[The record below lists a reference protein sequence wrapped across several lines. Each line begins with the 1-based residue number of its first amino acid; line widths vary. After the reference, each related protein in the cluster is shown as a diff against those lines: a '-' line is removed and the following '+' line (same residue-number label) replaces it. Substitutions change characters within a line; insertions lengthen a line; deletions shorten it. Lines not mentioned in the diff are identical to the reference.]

1 VRTILG
7 PMGMLVEGV
16 WKDVPRD
23 TAATGGAFVRPESAF
38 RDRVR
43 EPQAGRYRLYVSKS
57 CPWAHRTLVVRALKG
72 LEKAIAVSYAEP
84 TMGENGWKFPE
95 GFLYE
100 LYAQATPHYS
110 GRVTVPVLWDEA
122 ERRIV
127 NNESADI
134 IRMLNREFDALAR
147 RKAPDLCPEKL
158 KKEIDWLNERIY
170 RTVNNGV
177 YRAGFATAQD
187 KYEQAVTELFRTLDW
202 LEQRL
207 GDGNKRRKWLCGAA
221 FTEADVRLFTTLV
234 RFDAVYY
241 SHFKC
246 NLRRLV
252 DYPKLWRYVR
262 RIYALPAV
270 SMTVDMAQ
278 IKDHYYRSMKSI
290 NPTQIVPKGPLLDFS
305 LR

>member
-1 VRTILG
+1 
-7 PMGMLVEGV
+7 MGMLVEGV

-23 TAATGGAFVRPESAF
+23 TKSTGGAFVRAESAF
-38 RDRVR
+38 RDRVG
-43 EPQAGRYRLYVSKS
+43 EIEAGRYRLYVAKS

-72 LEKAIAVSYAEP
+72 LEKAIPVRYADP
-84 TMGENGWKFPE
+84 CMGENGWQFPD
-95 GFLYE
+95 GYLHR
-100 LYAQATPHYS
+100 LYARAKPGYT
-110 GRVTVPVLWDEA
+110 GRVTVPVLWDEKQA
-122 ERRIV
+122 RIV
-127 NNESADI
+127 NNESSEI
-134 IRMLNREFDALAR
+134 IRMLNRDFDVLAR
-147 RKAPDLCPEKL
+147 RKAPDLYPEKRRR
-158 KKEIDWLNERIY
+158 EIDWLNDRIY

-202 LEQRL
+202 LEKRMQ
-207 GDGNKRRKWLCGAA
+207 KRRWLCGGA

-252 DYPKLWRYVR
+252 DYPNLWRWTR
-262 RIYALPAV
+262 RVHALPGV
-270 SMTVDMAQ
+270 KSTTSLKE
-278 IKDHYYRSMKSI
+278 IKDHYYRSMKQI

-305 LR
+305 L

>member
-1 VRTILG
+1 VVRTILAAV
-7 PMGMLVEGV
+7 GMLVEGV

-23 TAATGGAFVRPESAF
+23 TNATGGAFVRPESVF
-38 RDRVR
+38 RDWVR

-72 LEKAIAVSYAEP
+72 LDKAIAVSYAEP
-84 TMGENGWKFPE
+84 YMGENGWKFPE
-95 GFLYE
+95 GFLHE
-100 LYAQATPHYS
+100 LYAKAKPGYT
-110 GRVTVPVLWDEA
+110 GRVTVPVLWDEKDQ
-122 ERRIV
+122 RIV
-127 NNESADI
+127 NNESAEI
-134 IRMLNREFDALAR
+134 VRMLNREFDALAR
-147 RKAPDLCPEKL
+147 RKAPDLYPEKL

-177 YRAGFATAQD
+177 YRAGFATAQE
-187 KYEQAVTELFRTLDW
+187 KYEEAVRELFRTLDW
-202 LEQRL
+202 LEKRL
-207 GDGNKRRKWLCGAA
+207 RGRRWLCGTS

-246 NLRRLV
+246 NLRRLL
-252 DYPKLWRYVR
+252 DYPNLWRYAR
-262 RIYALPAV
+262 RVYALPGVAK
-270 SMTVDMAQ
+270 TVDMAQ
-278 IKDHYYRSMKSI
+278 IKEHYYRSMKSI